1 MGQCRSHSVRDGPD
15 LMLGLSRLKEK
26 KCRVYKFSSHI
37 FYGLYMHA
45 CRCEVRSG
53 PEFLLRKYVFYA
65 SGRFHLVQFYYADAQ
80 CRDPAFSVEA
90 RGVYQ
95 QLYPSWTV
103 RGGTEVDYETTH
115 VAVVAYTDAVATAL
129 QRTVNSTCNI
139 GAFRKSIEHIK
150 VRKLYMTPQYTEN
163 PTTAPGV
170 YHCPKRCLRPSPESV
185 VQEHADSSQA
195 NKIKV
200 ICRQNLEIQTRN

>member
-1 MGQCRSHSVRDGPD
+1 MASEATPSEKG
-15 LMLGLSRLKEK
+15 LMLGLSKRKEVDNILSSPTTSSLAY
-26 KCRVYKFSSHI
+26 KCVV
-37 FYGLYMHA
+37 HA

-65 SGRFHLVQFYYADAQ
+65 SGRFHLVQFYYADSQ

-139 GAFRKSIEHIK
+139 GAFRKSID
-150 VRKLYMTPQYTEN
+150 
-163 PTTAPGV
+163 AP
-170 YHCPKRCLRPSPESV
+170 
-185 VQEHADSSQA
+185 
-195 NKIKV
+195 
-200 ICRQNLEIQTRN
+200 